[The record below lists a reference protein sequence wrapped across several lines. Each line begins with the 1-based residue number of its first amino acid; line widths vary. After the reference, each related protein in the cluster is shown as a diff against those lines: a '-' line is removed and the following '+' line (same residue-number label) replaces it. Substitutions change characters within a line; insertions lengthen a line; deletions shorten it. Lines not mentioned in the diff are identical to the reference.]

1 MSGKIKLDEFIT
13 HKMSLE
19 QVNDAINLM
28 KTGGWYIF
36 HSHLSVSEPEVNIGK
51 NICINIVLTF
61 VFYLTAFDPS

>member
-28 KTGGWYIF
+28 KTGEWYII
-36 HSHLSVSEPEVNIGK
+36 HSHFLCLRLILEK
-51 NICINIVLTF
+51 NICINIELTF
-61 VFYLTAFDPS
+61 VFYLTAFGPS